1 MMLDV
6 GGERR
11 RQKKIRWLDRTIDSE
26 GMSMNRLGEWVIKK
40 PEDRSPRNYK
50 ITLKEST
57 EQPQS

>member
-50 ITLKEST
+50 KTAERIN
-57 EQPQS
+57 